1 MQAISILGGRALKK
15 MKKIA
20 ATALAMGLIIP
31 QATPAISYAAVN
43 EDVVQLRIL
52 ETTDLHSNMMNYDYY
67 QDKESLTFGFAKTAT
82 LIKKAKEEADNSL
95 LFDNGDLIQGSPMG
109 DYVAKVNKLE
119 NGEVHPVYKAMN
131 LVGYDAGNLGNH
143 EFNYGLEFLDR
154 TLKGAAFP
162 YVNSNVYIDDQDQD
176 ETNDENA
183 FTPYII
189 MDKEVT
195 DEDGEKHTLKVG
207 VIGFVPPQITTWD
220 AQRIGGEVIAK
231 DIVETA
237 KKFVPQMKA
246 EGAELIVAI
255 PHSGIDASANGTNE
269 ENAVYNLSKV
279 EGIDAIL
286 FGHSHAT
293 FPSAK
298 YAEVPG
304 ADIEKGTLNGVATV
318 QAGMWGDNLGLID
331 MTLEKKDG
339 KWTIT
344 DSQSSTRQI
353 YVKDSSG
360 TNSLADADQD
370 VIEAVK
376 QEHEATIEYMK
387 GELGQTTA
395 PINSYFSQVKDNEAM
410 QVLNAAQK
418 WYTENAIQGTE
429 FEGLPV
435 LSAAAP
441 FKAGTRDN
449 VDYYTDIP
457 AGPLQ
462 IKNAADLYLYD
473 NNVLNAIVING
484 AQLKEWLEMTAGQFN
499 QIKKGTMEEQNII
512 NSEYRSYNFDV
523 IDGVSY
529 QVDVLQPA
537 KYDTKGQLVNEKANR
552 IVNLQFEGKPVDPE
566 QKFVV
571 ATNDYRASGSF
582 PGVKGSEIIV
592 HAPESSREV
601 VAAYI
606 VEKGTIDPTPD
617 MNWTFKEI
625 KGNVN
630 VYFLSSPKAK
640 DLIGENDNF
649 SYIDMD
655 PSGFAKYDLNI
666 DTGKAHE
673 FKDVAPG
680 HWAKTYIDA
689 LVEQGLVNGKSET
702 EFAPE
707 AKLTRGQFIAMI
719 VRAMG
724 LSDGTVGLAKEVQI
738 AYENGIT
745 NLTPKQFGANNE
757 ITREQMA
764 AMIVRAHEKK
774 TGEDFTATKKPSYKD
789 AKKISKGLVAEVEAA
804 YELGFMTGNTNNT
817 FSPKVSANR
826 AQGAKVIYTFIQE

>member
-1 MQAISILGGRALKK
+1 MQAISNLGGRTLKK

-20 ATALAMGLIIP
+20 ATAMAMGLIAP
-31 QATPAISYAAVN
+31 LATPAVSYAAVN
-43 EDVVQLRIL
+43 EDVVQLRIM

-82 LIKKAKEEADNSL
+82 LIKKAKEEKENSL

-109 DYVAKVNKLE
+109 DYVAKINKLE

-131 LVGYDAGNLGNH
+131 QLGYDAGNLGNH

-154 TLKGAAFP
+154 TLKGAEFP
-162 YVNSNVYIDDQDQD
+162 YVNANVYVDDQDQD
-176 ETNDENA
+176 ETNDKN
-183 FTPYII
+183 FFKPYVIL
-189 MDKEVT
+189 DKEVT

-220 AQRIGGEVIAK
+220 AQRIAGKVVAK
-231 DIVETA
+231 DIIDTA
-237 KKFVPQMKA
+237 NKFVPQMKA
-246 EGAELIVAI
+246 EGADIIVAI
-255 PHSGIDASANGTNE
+255 PHSGIDTTANGKNE
-269 ENAVYNLSKV
+269 ENAVHNLSKV
-279 EGIDAIL
+279 KGIDAIL
-286 FGHSHAT
+286 FGHSHAV
-293 FPSAK
+293 FPSSK
-298 YAEVPG
+298 YEGLEG
-304 ADIEKGTLNGVATV
+304 ADLEKGTLNGVATV

-339 KWTIT
+339 KWAIT
-344 DSQSSTRQI
+344 GSKSSTRQI
-353 YVKDSSG
+353 YVKETSG
-360 TNSLADADQD
+360 NKSLADADQG
-370 VIEAVK
+370 VIDAIK
-376 QEHEATIEYMK
+376 HEHEETIEYMK
-387 GELGQTTA
+387 GELGQTTG

-418 WYTENAIQGTE
+418 WYTEKAIQGTE
-429 FEGLPV
+429 FEDLPV

-449 VDYYTDIP
+449 VDYYTDI
-457 AGPLQ
+457 AKGPLQ

-473 NNVLNAIVING
+473 NNVLNAIVITG
-484 AQLKEWLEMTAGQFN
+484 AQLKEWLEMTSGQFN
-499 QIKKGTMEEQNII
+499 QIKKGTKEEQNII
-512 NSEYRSYNFDV
+512 NGDYRSYNFDV

-529 QVDVLQPA
+529 QVDVTQPA
-537 KYDTKGQLVNEKANR
+537 KYDTKGALVNEKANR
-552 IVNLQFEGKPVDPE
+552 IVNLEFEGKPVDPA

-592 HAPESSREV
+592 KSPESSREV
-601 VAAYI
+601 VAAYV

-625 KGNVN
+625 NGNVN

-640 DLIGENDNF
+640 DLVQSTDNF
-649 SYIDMD
+649 SYVGMD

-680 HWAKTYIDA
+680 HWAKTYIES
-689 LVEQGLVNGKSET
+689 LVEQGLVNGKNAS

-707 AKLTRGQFIAMI
+707 DKLTRGQFIAMI

-724 LSDGTVGLAKEVQI
+724 LSDGTIGLAKEIEV

-745 NLTPKQFGANNE
+745 TLTPKQFGANNE

-764 AMIVRAHEKK
+764 AMIVRAYEKK
-774 TGEDFTATKKPSYKD
+774 TGKDFTATKKPSYKD
-789 AKKISKGLVAEVEAA
+789 AKNISKGLVAEVNAA
-804 YELGFMTGNTNNT
+804 YELGLMNGNTNNT

-826 AQGAKVIYTFIQE
+826 AQGAKVIYTFLQK